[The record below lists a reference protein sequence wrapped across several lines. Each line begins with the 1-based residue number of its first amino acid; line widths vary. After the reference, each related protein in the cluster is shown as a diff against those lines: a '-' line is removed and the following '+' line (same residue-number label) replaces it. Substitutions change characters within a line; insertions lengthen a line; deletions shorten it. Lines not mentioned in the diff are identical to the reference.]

1 VAQRLARRLCTY
13 CKKRTVL
20 TVDRLRNAGFFD
32 AAFDI
37 EAFEPTG
44 CARCGQSGYKGRVGL
59 YEVMTVS
66 DEIRELTIDRA
77 SADQIRNVAVQQGMR
92 LLPDDG
98 LEKVRLG
105 VTSIQEVSRVT

>member
-1 VAQRLARRLCTY
+1 
-13 CKKRTVL
+13 
-20 TVDRLRNAGFFD
+20 
-32 AAFDI
+32 
-37 EAFEPTG
+37 
-44 CARCGQSGYKGRVGL
+44 
-59 YEVMTVS
+59 MTVS